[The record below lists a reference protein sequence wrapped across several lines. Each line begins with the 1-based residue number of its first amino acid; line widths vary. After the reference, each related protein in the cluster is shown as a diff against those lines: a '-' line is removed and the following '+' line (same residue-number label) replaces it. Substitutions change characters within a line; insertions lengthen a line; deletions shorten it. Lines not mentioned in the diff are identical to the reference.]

1 MPNYLCIARFPPK
14 STREPH
20 FLFQDEWLFVP
31 CGEVVASNGQALG
44 VCVAESEA
52 AARAAVR
59 VIRVTYGPDLPS
71 IMSIDAAIAVGSFF
85 SHPRLTD
92 HVLERGDAVSAIAA
106 AGADPSLLVLSGE
119 GRCGGQEH
127 FYLEPHG
134 ALLLPTE
141 GGGMDMVSS
150 TQGPTDNQ
158 HAVAHVLGL
167 PYNLVHCAVRRL
179 GGGFG
184 GKESKAA
191 GVAAVAA
198 VPAHILRRPV
208 RLVLDRAEDMA
219 TTGGRHP
226 FLGRYTAVVERATGR
241 LHAID
246 LNLYSNGGHSMD
258 LSFSVLDRAL
268 FHADGAYA
276 TPHLRVRGT
285 TCRTN
290 MPSNTAFRG
299 FGAPQGALMAEF
311 IVDHAARALRL
322 RPEVV
327 RAASLY
333 GLDGTTHF
341 GQVLQGDRLQRV
353 WAGALAGCGA
363 DGEAEAPGT
372 LEARREIIASFN
384 ASHRYRKRALSTV
397 PVKFG
402 IAFTARFMN
411 QVCLIKRIPF
421 FWREQLISVFCTS
434 IIYRAVLSSTFTGT
448 GRS

>member
-1 MPNYLCIARFPPK
+1 MSGY
-14 STREPH
+14 S
-20 FLFQDEWLFVP
+20 VP
-31 CGEVVASNGQALG
+31 CGEVVTSNGQALG

-198 VPAHILRRPV
+198 VPATSCAALRR
-208 RLVLDRAEDMA
+208 RARPRR
-219 TTGGRHP
+219 RHGYDGWAP
-226 FLGRYTAVVERATGR
+226 PIFWS
-241 LHAID
+241 
-246 LNLYSNGGHSMD
+246 LYSCGRAGNGSLARHRPQS
-258 LSFSVLDRAL
+258 LLEWWSF
-268 FHADGAYA
+268 DG
-276 TPHLRVRGT
+276 
-285 TCRTN
+285 
-290 MPSNTAFRG
+290 S
-299 FGAPQGALMAEF
+299 
-311 IVDHAARALRL
+311 
-322 RPEVV
+322 
-327 RAASLY
+327 
-333 GLDGTTHF
+333 
-341 GQVLQGDRLQRV
+341 
-353 WAGALAGCGA
+353 
-363 DGEAEAPGT
+363 
-372 LEARREIIASFN
+372 
-384 ASHRYRKRALSTV
+384 
-397 PVKFG
+397 
-402 IAFTARFMN
+402 
-411 QVCLIKRIPF
+411 
-421 FWREQLISVFCTS
+421 
-434 IIYRAVLSSTFTGT
+434 
-448 GRS
+448 